1 MNKENINALDEVN
14 KGACMGMDAVDFLL
28 EKVEDESLNKLL
40 TRSYNDYKEISEEAN
55 GLYKNYKDDKDEE
68 PHETNIMTKAMTWS
82 GVEMKT
88 FNDRSNSKIAEIMLQ
103 GVNMGV
109 IEGRKLLN
117 NKKIDKEINK
127 LISKFVDMQEK
138 LVEDLKK
145 FL

>member
-28 EKVEDESLNKLL
+28 DKVEDEHLEKLL
-40 TRSYNDYKEISEEAN
+40 KDSYTEYEEVSEKAN
-55 GLYKNYKDDKDEE
+55 ELYKNYKHDKDEE
-68 PHETNIMTKAMTWS
+68 AEESDLMTKAMTWS
-82 GVEMKT
+82 GINMKT
-88 FNDRSNSKIAEIMLQ
+88 FNDKSNSKIAEIMLQ

-117 NKKIDKEINK
+117 NKKIDKDVNS
-127 LISKFVDMQEK
+127 LISKFVNMQEK

>member
-1 MNKENINALDEVN
+1 MNKKSITALDEVN
-14 KGACMGMDAVDFLL
+14 KGACMGMDAVDYLL
-28 EKVEDESLNKLL
+28 EKVEDNELNELL
-40 TRSYNDYKEISEEAN
+40 TKSYNDYKEISEEAN
-55 GLYKNYKDDKDEE
+55 KLYKNFKDDDEE
-68 PHETNIMTKAMTWS
+68 PHETNMMTKAMTWS

-117 NKKIDKEINK
+117 NKKIDKEVNK
-127 LISKFVDMQEK
+127 IISKFVNMQEK

>member
-1 MNKENINALDEVN
+1 MNKENISALDEVN

-28 EKVEDESLNKLL
+28 DKEKNKNLKQLL
-40 TRSYNDYKEISEEAN
+40 KDSYNQYEEISEEAN
-55 GLYKNYKDDKDEE
+55 KLYKNYKSDKDDEAKDS
-68 PHETNIMTKAMTWS
+68 NIMTKAMTWS

-88 FNDRSNSKIAEIMLQ
+88 FTDKSNSKIAEIMLQ

-117 NKKIDKEINK
+117 NKRIDKEVNS
-127 LISKFVDMQEK
+127 LISKFVNMQEK

>member
-1 MNKENINALDEVN
+1 MNKENISALDEVN

-28 EKVEDESLNKLL
+28 DKVKDKNLKQLL
-40 TRSYNDYKEISEEAN
+40 KDSYNKYEEISEEAN
-55 GLYKNYKDDKDEE
+55 KLYKNYKHEKDEE
-68 PHETNIMTKAMTWS
+68 AKDSNIMTKAMTWS

-88 FNDRSNSKIAEIMLQ
+88 FTDKSNSKIAEIMLQ

-117 NKKIDKEINK
+117 NKKIDKEVNS
-127 LISKFVDMQEK
+127 LISKFVNMQEK

>member
-1 MNKENINALDEVN
+1 MNKENISALDEVN

-28 EKVEDESLNKLL
+28 DKVKDKNLKQLL
-40 TRSYNDYKEISEEAN
+40 KDSYNQYEEVSEEAN
-55 GLYKNYKDDKDEE
+55 KLYKNYKSDKDEE
-68 PHETNIMTKAMTWS
+68 AKDSNIMTKAMTWS

-88 FNDRSNSKIAEIMLQ
+88 FTDKSNSKIAEIMLQ

-117 NKKIDKEINK
+117 NKKIDKEVNS
-127 LISKFVDMQEK
+127 LISKFVNMQEK

>member
-1 MNKENINALDEVN
+1 MENINALDEVN
-14 KGACMGMDAVDFLL
+14 KGACMGMDAVKYLL
-28 EKVEDESLNKLL
+28 DKVEDSSLEKLLNK
-40 TRSYNDYKEISEEAN
+40 SYNDYKEISDEVEI
-55 GLYKNYKDDKDEE
+55 LYDKYNSDRE
-68 PHETNIMTKAMTWS
+68 PNETGMMTKAMTWS

-88 FNDRSNSKIAEIMLQ
+88 MTDKSNSKIAEIMLQ

-117 NKKIDKEINK
+117 NKRIDKEVNS
-127 LISKFVDMQEK
+127 LISKFVNMQEK

>member
-28 EKVEDESLNKLL
+28 EKVEDESLNELL
-40 TRSYNDYKEISEEAN
+40 TKSYNDYKEISEEAN
-55 GLYKNYKDDKDEE
+55 ELYQNYKDEDE
-68 PHETNIMTKAMTWS
+68 PSETGMMTKAMTWS

-88 FNDRSNSKIAEIMLQ
+88 FNDKSNSKIAEIMLQ
-103 GVNMGV
+103 GVNMGI

-117 NKKIDKEINK
+117 NKKIDKEVNK
-127 LISKFVDMQEK
+127 LISKFVDIQEK

-145 FL
+145 YL

>member
-1 MNKENINALDEVN
+1 MNKENISALDEVN

-28 EKVEDESLNKLL
+28 DKVKDKNLKQLL
-40 TRSYNDYKEISEEAN
+40 KDSYNKYEEISEEAN
-55 GLYKNYKDDKDEE
+55 KLYKNYKSDKDEE
-68 PHETNIMTKAMTWS
+68 AKDSNIMTKAMTWS

-88 FNDRSNSKIAEIMLQ
+88 FTDKSNSKIAEIMLQ

-117 NKKIDKEINK
+117 NKKIDKDVNS
-127 LISKFVDMQEK
+127 LISKFVNMQEK

>member
-1 MNKENINALDEVN
+1 MNKENISALDEVN

-28 EKVEDESLNKLL
+28 DKVKDKNLKQLL
-40 TRSYNDYKEISEEAN
+40 KDSYNKYEEISEEAN
-55 GLYKNYKDDKDEE
+55 KLYKNYKHEKDEE
-68 PHETNIMTKAMTWS
+68 AKDSNIMTKAMTWS

-88 FNDRSNSKIAEIMLQ
+88 FTDKSNSKIAEIMLQ

-117 NKKIDKEINK
+117 NKKIDKDVNN
-127 LISKFVDMQEK
+127 LISKFVNIQEK

>member
-1 MNKENINALDEVN
+1 MNKENISALDEVN

-28 EKVEDESLNKLL
+28 DKVKDKNLKQLL
-40 TRSYNDYKEISEEAN
+40 KDSYNQYEEISEEAN
-55 GLYKNYKDDKDEE
+55 KLYKNYKSDKDEE
-68 PHETNIMTKAMTWS
+68 AKDSNIMTKAMTWS

-88 FNDRSNSKIAEIMLQ
+88 FTDKSNSKIAEIMLQ

-117 NKKIDKEINK
+117 NKKIEKEVNS
-127 LISKFVDMQEK
+127 LISKFVNMQEK

>member
-1 MNKENINALDEVN
+1 MNKENISALDEVN
-14 KGACMGMDAVDFLL
+14 KGASMGMDAVDFLL
-28 EKVEDESLNKLL
+28 EKVEDETLNELL
-40 TRSYNDYKEISEEAN
+40 TKSYNDYKEISDKAN
-55 GLYKNYKDDKDEE
+55 ELYKKYKDNDEE
-68 PHETNIMTKAMTWS
+68 PNETNIMTKAMTWS

-88 FNDRSNSKIAEIMLQ
+88 FNDKSNSKIAEIMLQ

-117 NKKIDKEINK
+117 NKKIDKEVNK

-145 FL
+145 YL

>member
-1 MNKENINALDEVN
+1 MKKENINALDEVN
-14 KGACMGMDAVDFLL
+14 KGATMGMNAVDILL
-28 EKVEDESLNKLL
+28 EKVEDKDLNILL
-40 TRSYNDYKEISEEAN
+40 TKSYNDYKKISEEAN
-55 GLYKNYKDDKDEE
+55 NLYKNYNDDKE
-68 PHETNIMTKAMTWS
+68 PHETNMMTKAMTWS

-109 IEGRKLLN
+109 IEGRKILN
-117 NKKIDKEINK
+117 NKKIDKEVDK
-127 LISKFVDMQEK
+127 LISKFVNMQEK